1 MWRANDVLVG
11 VITGAI
17 VAIVAAL
24 MEFWLVALRF
34 MSLGQHGG
42 GFGSGLGIILVVG
55 AIVGG
60 LIGLLLGA
68 VIKPRTTTTR

>member
-17 VAIVAAL
+17 VAVVAAL
-24 MEFWLVALRF
+24 MEFWLVAVRF

-42 GFGSGLGIILVVG
+42 GFGSGLGIILIVG
-55 AIVGG
+55 AIVGAIVG
-60 LIGLLLGA
+60 FFLGA
-68 VIKPRTTTTR
+68 LIKPKTSPR